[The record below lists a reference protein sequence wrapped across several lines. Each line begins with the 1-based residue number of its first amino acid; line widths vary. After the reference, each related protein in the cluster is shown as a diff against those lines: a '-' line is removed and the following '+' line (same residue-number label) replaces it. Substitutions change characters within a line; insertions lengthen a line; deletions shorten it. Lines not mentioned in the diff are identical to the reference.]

1 MREFFD
7 MEGPFF
13 RGLSTMAD
21 LMILNLLALIC
32 CLPVITAG
40 ASLTALHYVCLKI
53 LRGEESYI
61 VRQFF
66 SSFRKNFRQAT
77 LAWLIYLF
85 LAAILALDYRIITSG
100 TIKVPLPV
108 MAAVGVATFVLFA
121 TSLFVFPLIARFENT
136 LRETFHN
143 AVLLTVGVFPRTLM
157 MMVVMALPVVLVL
170 MLPAVIPLILMFG
183 ISVPVLI
190 CAWTYNPVFKRFEDQ
205 AEKPEGTDEES
216 GEAETEEPDEEAGR
230 TDAETGRTETEE
242 TEQIL

>member
-1 MREFFD
+1 
-7 MEGPFF
+7 
-13 RGLSTMAD
+13 
-21 LMILNLLALIC
+21 
-32 CLPVITAG
+32 
-40 ASLTALHYVCLKI
+40 
-53 LRGEESYI
+53 
-61 VRQFF
+61 
-66 SSFRKNFRQAT
+66 
-77 LAWLIYLF
+77 
-85 LAAILALDYRIITSG
+85 
-100 TIKVPLPV
+100 
-108 MAAVGVATFVLFA
+108 
-121 TSLFVFPLIARFENT
+121 
-136 LRETFHN
+136 
-143 AVLLTVGVFPRTLM
+143 M